1 MKKVLY
7 EFGHDRRF
15 YDTEEEAWNAAFE
28 HLAQR
33 SGWPVRI
40 SVFAGPRYEMFQIL
54 ERWWKRNSAPASS
67 GVLQPPAKD
76 IPPGQPSAAAN
87 VMAKNPLPAENYL
100 SEKQFARLPEFWK
113 TYYRK
118 KINEGKT
125 LQDLPTIRAL
135 LEEMEE

>member
-7 EFGHDRRF
+7 EFGKERSF
-15 YDTEEEAWNAAFE
+15 FDTEEEAWNAAFE

-40 SVFAGPRYEMFQIL
+40 SVFTGPRYEMPQIL
-54 ERWWKRNSAPASS
+54 ERWWNRSSAPASIGILS
-67 GVLQPPAKD
+67 PPAKD
-76 IPPGQPSAAAN
+76 IPPGQSPAAAN
-87 VMAKNPLPAENYL
+87 ILAENPHPAESYL

-118 KINEGKT
+118 KISEGKT
-125 LQDLPTIRAL
+125 LQDLPAIRAL
-135 LEEMEE
+135 LEMEE